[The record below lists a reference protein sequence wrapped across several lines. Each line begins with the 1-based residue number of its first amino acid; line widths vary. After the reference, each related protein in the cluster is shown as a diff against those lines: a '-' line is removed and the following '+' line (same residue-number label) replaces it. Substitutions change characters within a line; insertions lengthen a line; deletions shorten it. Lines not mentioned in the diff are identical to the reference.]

1 LFSPIIIFYTFFF
14 IMVTS
19 NVLHDGILSSCNTKI
34 NMSEEPT
41 HLVGKASCPR
51 CYSKDVVFKYYNNKN
66 IAQPRYLCNNCK
78 RYYTHGGTF
87 RKSKPVGKI
96 RPNPNVEL
104 VEGAS
109 GERDLVH
116 ENIEEMET
124 ENKDV
129 DINVDQG
136 STQQRETKC
145 ASPKDESR
153 QMHHKLDLPTKRKK
167 TTTLRTWVD
176 NLIWQP

>member
-1 LFSPIIIFYTFFF
+1 
-14 IMVTS
+14 MVTN
-19 NVLHDGILSSCNTKI
+19 NVLHDGVLSSCSTKI

-41 HLVGKASCPR
+41 HLIGKASCPR

-78 RYYTHGGTF
+78 RYYTHGGSF

-96 RPNPNVEL
+96 RPNPGVEL
-104 VEGAS
+104 VEGVG

-116 ENIEEMET
+116 ENIEEMGT

-129 DINVDQG
+129 DINVDHG
-136 STQQRETKC
+136 STQQRETKR

-153 QMHHKLDLPTKRKK
+153 EMCHKLDLPTKRKK
-167 TTTLRTWVD
+167 TTTLRAWVD
-176 NLIWQP
+176 NLVWQP